1 MKIVITM
8 TLCASF
14 IAASSGTT
22 AEGIMKAIAQIDRAS
37 KPLVRVVSAHR
48 RTQANYIRELHGD
61 IDKPRVVDTLEMKR
75 ARRLAEFKV
84 MLKKQKQKRLLGLS
98 KSTVTSMF

>member
-8 TLCASF
+8 ILSASF

-22 AEGIMKAIAQIDRAS
+22 AEGIMKAIAQIDTTP
-37 KPLVRVVSAHR
+37 KPLVNVVSANR

-61 IDKPRVVDTLEMKR
+61 IDEPRVVDTLEMKR
-75 ARRLAEFKV
+75 ERRLAEFKV

-98 KSTVTSMF
+98 SSTVTAMF